1 MATAF
6 KITKN
11 GIEGNLTGS
20 VQGTASYAVTASYA
34 LNGGS
39 GGGDPAWIK
48 ADARGGAILSGS
60 NSTAGILAVAI
71 GSGSVASGTG
81 SHAEGFVTRASG
93 RYSHAEGSYT
103 IASGNY
109 SHAEGSY
116 TTASGNYSHA
126 EGQRAV
132 ASGSYSH
139 AEGYGTVAPNAYEHA
154 QGRYNT
160 SASSQIFSV
169 GCGNNASNRKNAI
182 SVVTGSGA
190 VPSASVF
197 IYGLNGFDGT
207 NPQPGVNDLVTY
219 LQGLE
224 ALIYQQM

>member
-1 MATAF
+1 M
-6 KITKN
+6 
-11 GIEGNLTGS
+11 
-20 VQGTASYAVTASYA
+20 
-34 LNGGS
+34 
-39 GGGDPAWIK
+39 
-48 ADARGGAILSGS
+48 
-60 NSTAGILAVAI
+60 
-71 GSGSVASGTG
+71 
-81 SHAEGFVTRASG
+81 
-93 RYSHAEGSYT
+93 
-103 IASGNY
+103 
-109 SHAEGSY
+109 
-116 TTASGNYSHA
+116 
-126 EGQRAV
+126 
-132 ASGSYSH
+132 
-139 AEGYGTVAPNAYEHA
+139 APNAYEHA